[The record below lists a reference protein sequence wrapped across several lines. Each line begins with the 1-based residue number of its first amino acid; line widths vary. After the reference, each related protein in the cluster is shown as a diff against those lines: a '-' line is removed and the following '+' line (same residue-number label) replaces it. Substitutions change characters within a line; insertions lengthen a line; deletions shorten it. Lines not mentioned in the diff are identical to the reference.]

1 MEFLL
6 FKESLTHFS
15 LLKFGN
21 KKKKVR
27 NFALD

>member
-21 KKKKVR
+21 KEKVR